1 MVIPVLILKIIE
13 MKPFPLKI
21 ILFAV
26 LALCLISCHKD
37 DDVKPVPVVNKITIG
52 GDQYETIV
60 IGTQTW
66 TTVNYKG
73 AGGLPDDNA
82 GTKTNYGKFYTYA
95 EAKAIVVPS
104 GWRLPTL
111 ADYIKLGESQGIV
124 FTNFNA
130 FKQDLIKKLASTS
143 DWLNINGNNHSGFNA
158 YPAGYMFGTD
168 PAIGGDISEFWTVDG
183 TSFSIQ
189 ESADNKNHNIRAYDN
204 SASDQYR
211 FNVRFVRDN

>member
-1 MVIPVLILKIIE
+1 

-21 ILFAV
+21 FLIILMTV
-26 LALCLISCHKD
+26 SLISCDKD
-37 DDVKPVPVVNKITIG
+37 DDVKPVPVINKITIS
-52 GDQYETIV
+52 GDQYETVV

-73 AGGLPDDNA
+73 AGGLPYDNSGSKA
-82 GTKTNYGKFYTYA
+82 VYGKFYTYA
-95 EAKAIVVPS
+95 EARAIVIPS
-104 GWRLPTL
+104 GWRLPAL
-111 ADYIKLGESQGIV
+111 ADYIKLGESQGVV

-143 DWLNINGNNHSGFNA
+143 DWLNINGNNQSGFNA
-158 YPAGYMFGTD
+158 YPAGYMFGTG
-168 PAIGGDISEFWTVDG
+168 PAIGGDISEFWTVEG
-183 TSFSIQ
+183 NTFSIQ
-189 ESADNKNHNIRAYDN
+189 EGADKQNHNIRAYDN